1 MIRSRGHWRS
11 TGSGSLKVG
20 SLTGYALER
29 QEVNIS
35 LEDNDFKVIAVS
47 GGATRVGKSPV

>member
-1 MIRSRGHWRS
+1 MIRSTEHSRG
-11 TGSGSLKVG
+11 TGSGWLKVG

-35 LEDNDFKVIAVS
+35 LEDNDFKVIAV
-47 GGATRVGKSPV
+47 